1 VIGGGNTAID
11 CARSA
16 RRLGGQNVA
25 IVVRSRFDDM
35 KASALEKNDVQR
47 EGIAIFNDLVPKKIT
62 YENGRLTGVLFEPVK
77 SVHENGRRTLV
88 PK

>member
-1 VIGGGNTAID
+1 
-11 CARSA
+11 
-16 RRLGGQNVA
+16 
-25 IVVRSRFDDM
+25 
-35 KASALEKNDVQR
+35 LEKNDVQR